1 MVTWDW
7 WFTILKINLLT
18 IMNVQ
23 EFIEK
28 FAEAIDIEAT
38 ELTADTEFRTLD
50 EWDSVAYISVI
61 AMMDEEYDIQI
72 EMSTFKTL
80 KTLGAIA
87 EYIEKNK

>member
-1 MVTWDW
+1 
-7 WFTILKINLLT
+7 
-18 IMNVQ
+18 MNVQ

-28 FAEAIDIEAT
+28 FAEAIDIEAS
-38 ELTADTEFRTLD
+38 ELTADNEFRTLD

-72 EMSTFKTL
+72 EMAQFKQL

-87 EYIEKNK
+87 AYIEENK

>member
-1 MVTWDW
+1 
-7 WFTILKINLLT
+7 
-18 IMNVQ
+18 MNVQ

-28 FAEAIDIEAT
+28 FAEAVDVDANV
-38 ELTADTEFRTLD
+38 LTAETEFRNLD

-72 EMSTFKTL
+72 EMAQFKQL

-87 EYIEKNK
+87 EYIENNK

>member
-1 MVTWDW
+1 MD
-7 WFTILKINLLT
+7 IKK
-18 IMNVQ
+18 
-23 EFIEK
+23 FIEK
-28 FAEAIDIEAT
+28 FAEAIDIEAN

-72 EMSTFKTL
+72 EMAQFKQL

-87 EYIEKNK
+87 EYIENNK

>member
-1 MVTWDW
+1 MD
-7 WFTILKINLLT
+7 IK
-18 IMNVQ
+18 

-28 FAEAIDIEAT
+28 FAEAIDIEAS

-72 EMSTFKTL
+72 EMAQFKQL

-87 EYIEKNK
+87 EYINNNK

>member
-1 MVTWDW
+1 
-7 WFTILKINLLT
+7 
-18 IMNVQ
+18 MNVQ

-28 FAEAIDIEAT
+28 FAEAIDTEAT
-38 ELTADTEFRTLD
+38 VLTAETEFRNLD

-72 EMSTFKTL
+72 EMPTFKTL

-87 EYIEKNK
+87 EYIENNK

>member
-1 MVTWDW
+1 ME
-7 WFTILKINLLT
+7 IK
-18 IMNVQ
+18 

-28 FAEAIDIEAT
+28 FAEAIDIEAN

-72 EMSTFKTL
+72 EMAQFKQL

>member
-1 MVTWDW
+1 
-7 WFTILKINLLT
+7 
-18 IMNVQ
+18 MNVQ

-28 FAEAIDIEAT
+28 FAEAIEVEAR
-38 ELTADTEFRTLD
+38 ELTADTEFRNLE

-72 EMSTFKTL
+72 EMPIFKTL

-87 EYIEKNK
+87 EYIENHK

>member
-1 MVTWDW
+1 
-7 WFTILKINLLT
+7 
-18 IMNVQ
+18 MNVQ

-28 FAEAIDIEAT
+28 FAEAIDVEAG
-38 ELTADTEFRTLD
+38 ELTADTEFRNLD

-72 EMSTFKTL
+72 EMAQFKQL

-87 EYIEKNK
+87 DYIENNK

>member
-1 MVTWDW
+1 
-7 WFTILKINLLT
+7 
-18 IMNVQ
+18 MNVQ

-28 FAEAIDIEAT
+28 FAEAIEVEAS
-38 ELTADTEFRTLD
+38 ELTADTEFRNLE

-72 EMSTFKTL
+72 EMPIFKTL

-87 EYIEKNK
+87 EYIENHK

>member
-1 MVTWDW
+1 MALGRSHAQLSAQKV
-7 WFTILKINLLT
+7 FK
-18 IMNVQ
+18 

-28 FAEAIDIEAT
+28 FAEAIDIEAN

-72 EMSTFKTL
+72 EMPQFKQL

-87 EYIEKNK
+87 EYIENNK

>member
-1 MVTWDW
+1 MD
-7 WFTILKINLLT
+7 IK
-18 IMNVQ
+18 

-72 EMSTFKTL
+72 EMAQFKQL

-87 EYIEKNK
+87 EYIDNNK

>member
-1 MVTWDW
+1 MD
-7 WFTILKINLLT
+7 IK
-18 IMNVQ
+18 

-28 FAEAIDIEAT
+28 FAEAIDIEASD
-38 ELTADTEFRTLD
+38 LTADTEFRTLD

-72 EMSTFKTL
+72 EMAQFKQL

-87 EYIEKNK
+87 EYIESHK

>member
-1 MVTWDW
+1 
-7 WFTILKINLLT
+7 
-18 IMNVQ
+18 MNVQ

-28 FAEAIDIEAT
+28 FAEAIEVEAT
-38 ELTADTEFRTLD
+38 ELTAETEFRNLD

-72 EMSTFKTL
+72 EMATFKTL

-87 EYIEKNK
+87 EYIENNKRKFTYGIS

>member
-1 MVTWDW
+1 ME
-7 WFTILKINLLT
+7 IK
-18 IMNVQ
+18 

-28 FAEAIDIEAT
+28 FAEAIDAEA
-38 ELTADTEFRTLD
+38 EGLTAETEFRNLD

-72 EMSTFKTL
+72 EMPTFKTL
-80 KTLGAIA
+80 RTVGAIA

>member
-1 MVTWDW
+1 
-7 WFTILKINLLT
+7 
-18 IMNVQ
+18 MNVQ

-38 ELTADTEFRTLD
+38 ELTTETEFRTLD